1 MSILDQNGIK
11 DDQIRWGYMKFEIR
25 QFSITFS
32 KNLSKFLN
40 AEGEILEKELKDFE
54 KSGSSYFNND
64 DYLACKTK
72 LDKIYDKKLE
82 GLRIRSTCDWFE
94 KGEKSTKFFLTLEK
108 RHTIQNQSKTLA
120 VDDEVVKEQ
129 TEINK
134 NLYSFYQKLIFQ
146 NDDICRQ

>member
-1 MSILDQNGIK
+1 MIK
-11 DDQIRWGYMKFEIR
+11 LGRNIMKFEIR

-40 AEGEILEKELKDFE
+40 AKGEILEKELKDFE
-54 KSGSSYFNND
+54 KSASSYFNND

-72 LDKIYDKKLE
+72 LDKIYNKKLE
-82 GLRIRSTCDWFE
+82 GLKIRSTCDWFE

-108 RHTIQNQSKTLA
+108 RHTIIQNQSKTLA

-129 TEINK
+129 PQIN
-134 NLYSFYQKLIFQ
+134 
-146 NDDICRQ
+146 

>member
-1 MSILDQNGIK
+1 
-11 DDQIRWGYMKFEIR
+11 MKFEIR

-40 AEGEILEKELKDFE
+40 AKGEILERELKDFE
-54 KSGSSYFNND
+54 KSASSYFNND

-72 LDKIYDKKLE
+72 LDKIYNKKLE

-108 RHTIQNQSKTLA
+108 RHTIIQNQSKTLA
-120 VDDEVVKEQ
+120 VDGEVVKEQ
-129 TEINK
+129 PQIN
-134 NLYSFYQKLIFQ
+134 
-146 NDDICRQ
+146 